1 MAELTVGIVADDPAL
16 AARLRLCLEFM
27 GETLVQVDPDILV
40 VGSESNDAYPNV
52 PSADL
57 PVIYVGRAEPPVGAE
72 RLDWLCEP
80 LRLEQMQSALYK
92 AYARHRQHKAGS
104 AADAALFP
112 SVIGSSESMV
122 RVRSLMAKVCANDST
137 VLITGE
143 SGTGKEVVARAMHD
157 ASSRRSGSFVPVNCG
172 AIPAE
177 LLESELF
184 GYEKGAFTGAVTD
197 KAGRFELA
205 AGGTLFLDEIGD
217 MPLPMQVKVLR
228 AIQDRS
234 FERVGGLQTRHADV
248 RIMAATHQDLE
259 AMIVAGKFREDL
271 YYRLNVFPIVLP
283 PLRERVADIPALIT
297 EISAQIL
304 QEQGLQARL
313 TLDAIQVVGD
323 SPWPGN
329 VRELKNLLERLAIEF
344 PNQLVSVK
352 ELPAKYQSA
361 AVSVEVGPVGGLEV
375 VPEPG
380 APARLPVNGVDLK
393 DYLARLERSLI
404 EQALEDTNS
413 IVARAADRL
422 QIRRTTLVEKMR
434 KYGIERGSAS

>member
-16 AARLRLCLEFM
+16 EARLRLCLEFM
-27 GETLVQVDPDILV
+27 GETVVQNEPEILV
-40 VGSESNDAYPNV
+40 VGSSSDGAYRQV
-52 PSADL
+52 ESADR
-57 PVIYVGRAEPPVGAE
+57 PVIFVGPTEPPGCAE
-72 RLDWLCEP
+72 RVGWLLEP
-80 LRLEQMQSALYK
+80 LRLQQMQAALHKGY
-92 AYARHRQHKAGS
+92 AYYRQLKAGS
-104 AADAALFP
+104 AAEATLFP
-112 SVIGSSESMV
+112 SVIGDSASMV
-122 RVRSLMAKVCANDST
+122 RVRGLMAKVCVNDST

-143 SGTGKEVVARAMHD
+143 SGTGKEVVARAIHD
-157 ASSRRSGSFVPVNCG
+157 ASGRCSGPFVPVNCG

-184 GYEKGAFTGAVTD
+184 GYERGAFTGAVTE

-234 FERVGGLQTRHADV
+234 FERVGGVQTRHADV
-248 RIMAATHQDLE
+248 RIIAATHQDLE
-259 AMIVAGKFREDL
+259 AMIAAGRFREDL
-271 YYRLNVFPIVLP
+271 YYRLNVFPIALP
-283 PLRERVADIPALIT
+283 PLRERVDDIPALING
-297 EISAQIL
+297 ISTQIL
-304 QEQGLQARL
+304 DEQGLQVRL
-313 TLDAIQVVGD
+313 TLDSIHTVSGY
-323 SPWPGN
+323 SWPGN

-344 PNQLVSVK
+344 PNELVSVK
-352 ELPAKYQSA
+352 DIPARFLSTATSIEEVSA
-361 AVSVEVGPVGGLEV
+361 AGLEV

-393 DYLARLERSLI
+393 DYLSRLERSLI
-404 EQALEDTNS
+404 EQALKDTNS

-422 QIRRTTLVEKMR
+422 HIRRTTLVEKMR